1 MMLNCCCFPS
11 YVQEF
16 ETLHRN
22 LLTTLGQLQEQ
33 HQSLQA
39 KVQCCIAG
47 SVIMLKALPPKLNP
61 VIRPLMDNI
70 KSQPDPLLQV
80 RVDKRKP
87 CDAILLRWQKFCLSQ
102 EW

>member
-1 MMLNCCCFPS
+1 MNCYYLSC

-80 RVDKRKP
+80 GGDKRKP
-87 CDAILLRWQKFCLSQ
+87 CIAILLWWKVFCLSQ
-102 EW
+102 E